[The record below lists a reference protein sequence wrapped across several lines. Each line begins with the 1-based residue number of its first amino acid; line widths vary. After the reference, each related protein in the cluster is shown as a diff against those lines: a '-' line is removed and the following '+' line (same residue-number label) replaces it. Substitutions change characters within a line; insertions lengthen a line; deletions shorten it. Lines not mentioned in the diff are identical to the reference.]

1 MHDMTD
7 TITLSGMRFEG
18 RHGVS
23 AEERAFPQLLEVDL
37 VLEADLAPAGRSD
50 DVADTIDYGPVIE
63 IARGVVERNSFR
75 LLEALAAALADK
87 VLLLTPASAVTVAVR
102 KLAVPVEADLDWAQV
117 RIRRERAAR

>member
-1 MHDMTD
+1 MSGMTD

-23 AEERAFPQLLEVDL
+23 AEERAFPQLLELDL
-37 VLEADLAPAGRSD
+37 ILEADLAPAGRSD

-75 LLEALAAALADK
+75 LLESLAAALADK
-87 VLLLTPASAVTVAVR
+87 VLLLTPARAVTVAVR
-102 KLAVPVEADLDWAQV
+102 KLAVPVEADLDWAE
-117 RIRRERAAR
+117 IRKIGRAHV

>member
-1 MHDMTD
+1 MTD

-23 AEERAFPQLLEVDL
+23 AEERAFPQLLELDL
-37 VLEADLAPAGRSD
+37 ILEADLAPAGRSD

-75 LLEALAAALADK
+75 LLESLAAALADK
-87 VLLLTPASAVTVAVR
+87 VLLLTPARAVTVSVR
-102 KLAVPVEADLDWAQV
+102 KLAVPVEADLDWAEI
-117 RIRRERAAR
+117 RIRRERTSA

>member
-1 MHDMTD
+1 MHAMTD